1 MAVGSHAWS
10 EHMSH
15 VYQFLSVIKTSSMNL
30 YQAKSEFAKPEVKF
44 VGHLVDSGHKRTD
57 PDRLAIR
64 QLCRPQTR
72 KQLKSVLGLMNYH
85 RTFIR
90 GYAELAK
97 PLTDLTSKN
106 VPSTIPWTDRE
117 QLAIDKLKDRLWQAT
132 ALAN

>member
-1 MAVGSHAWS
+1 MTLN
-10 EHMSH
+10 M
-15 VYQFLSVIKTSSMNL
+15 
-30 YQAKSEFAKPEVKF
+30 AKSEFAKHEVKF
-44 VGHLVDSGHKRTD
+44 VGHLVGSRQKRTD
-57 PDRLAIR
+57 PYRLVAIR

-72 KQLKSVLGLMNYH
+72 KQLKSVLGLINYH